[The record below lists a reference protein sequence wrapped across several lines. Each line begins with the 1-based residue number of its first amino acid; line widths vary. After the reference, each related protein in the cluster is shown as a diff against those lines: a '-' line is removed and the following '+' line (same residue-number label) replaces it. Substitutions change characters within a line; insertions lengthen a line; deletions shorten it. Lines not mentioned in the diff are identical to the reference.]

1 MKELTDEE
9 LSELA
14 NKNLEN
20 AQKDLSVNRLLLV
33 ALIIEAV
40 LFLTN
45 TISPTSYLIFIVPCW
60 LIYMFHYFRYK
71 KSIKVVEEVIEEL
84 DNR

>member
-9 LSELA
+9 LRELA
-14 NKNLEN
+14 DKNLETAYRN
-20 AQKDLSVNRLLLV
+20 LSVNRLILIILV
-33 ALIIEAV
+33 IEAV

-45 TISPTSYLIFIVPCW
+45 TISPTSYLIFIIPCW
-60 LIYMFHYFRYK
+60 AIYMFHHFKYK
-71 KSIKVVEEVIEEL
+71 QSMKILDDVIEEL

>member
-9 LSELA
+9 LRELVD
-14 NKNLEN
+14 KNLETAYRN
-20 AQKDLSVNRLLLV
+20 LSVNRLI
-33 ALIIEAV
+33 LIILVIEVV

-45 TISPTSYLIFIVPCW
+45 TISTTSYLIFIMPCW

-71 KSIKVVEEVIEEL
+71 KSIKVVDEVIKEL

>member
-20 AQKDLSVNRLLLV
+20 AYKDLSVNRLLLV
-33 ALIIEAV
+33 VLIIEAV

-45 TISPTSYLIFIVPCW
+45 TISSTSYLIFIMPCW
-60 LIYMFHYFRYK
+60 GIYMFHYFRYK

>member
-20 AQKDLSVNRLLLV
+20 AYKDLSVNRLLLV
-33 ALIIEAV
+33 VLIIEVV

-71 KSIKVVEEVIEEL
+71 KSIKVVDEVIKEL

>member
-9 LSELA
+9 LSDLA
-14 NKNLEN
+14 NKNLEK
-20 AQKDLSVNRLLLV
+20 AYKDLSVNRLILII
-33 ALIIEAV
+33 LIIEVV

>member
-20 AQKDLSVNRLLLV
+20 AYRNLSVNRLI
-33 ALIIEAV
+33 LIILVIEVV

-45 TISPTSYLIFIVPCW
+45 TISTTSYLIFIMPCW

-71 KSIKVVEEVIEEL
+71 KSIKVVDEVIKEL

>member
-9 LSELA
+9 LRELA
-14 NKNLEN
+14 DKNLETAYRN
-20 AQKDLSVNRLLLV
+20 LSVNRLI
-33 ALIIEAV
+33 LIILVIEVV

-45 TISPTSYLIFIVPCW
+45 TISTTSYLIFIMPCW

-71 KSIKVVEEVIEEL
+71 KSIKVVDEVIKEL